1 MKARLRKTGEVVD
14 IISYSG
20 LSSASERGSFDYVY
34 YIDSNGV
41 EHREENNLNLYW
53 DFETISD
60 DALSSESKSDIDW
73 KSVRKDIAMILVD
86 KESLEDYLTS
96 RHWADRI
103 FNASDLLTKRLM
115 SDIEEYKGDM

>member
-1 MKARLRKTGEVVD
+1 MKAKLRKTGEICD

-73 KSVRKDIAMILVD
+73 KLVRKDIAMILAGN
-86 KESLEDYLTS
+86 EPLTNYTKAS
-96 RHWADRI
+96 NWADRI
-103 FNASDLLTKRLM
+103 FAASDFLTRKLM
-115 SDIEEYKGDM
+115 QDIE